1 MVGAHIDML
10 TKHARMTCLRYTEC
24 MPLSP
29 RIRPD
34 FLLLHDAP
42 TALQCLEAFAT
53 EQGVEFC
60 KPYPN
65 ILVKAAM
72 EFPQLPELVA
82 SHMPPEL
89 IADSVCAALDGLVVD
104 TNELPLP
111 SNLLAD

>member
-1 MVGAHIDML
+1 ML
-10 TKHARMTCLRYTEC
+10 WLLLRHTGRMH
-24 MPLSP
+24 LSP

-65 ILVKAAM
+65 ILAKAAM